1 VFQSTAFQPTHL
13 LVSRTRQVPV
23 QLIKQQQSLR
33 LATEAEWQSGEEP
46 AFEFQPKRGFFCKGI
61 QIVGYSLQPIAPEA
75 AAQSEP
81 AARTTKQKETAS
93 TSV

>member
-1 VFQSTAFQPTHL
+1 MLHSTSFNPTHL

-23 QLIKQQQSLR
+23 QLVKQQQSLQ
-33 LATEAEWQSGEEP
+33 LVTEAEWQNGDEP

-61 QIVGYSLQPIAPEA
+61 QIVGYSLQPIAAGLEA
-75 AAQSEP
+75 KQ
-81 AARTTKQKETAS
+81 TTSTKSVKQQIS